1 MNDLCQTEPEIYFST
16 KSSEHLHVIIILQ
29 VTCRRRVPQHKTFE
43 VKNIT
48 KREQHAIETLIKN
61 YLVK

>member
-16 KSSEHLHVIIILQ
+16 KSSERFHVII
-29 VTCRRRVPQHKTFE
+29 KTFE

-48 KREQHAIETLIKN
+48 KREQRAIETSINN